1 MAEVVDR
8 FKNRLQ
14 QQDLEISRLS
24 AEVLSLRGA
33 VVDAGGAS
41 GSTCAPPGVERLR
54 EENGKLLY
62 RLRHLK
68 RCLSDEVMKQRPQPI
83 SSTSSSTSSSS
94 ATSSSTSSSSPATG
108 PRGDRDGGD
117 GADVDGGMVNVAAR
131 LCTAF
136 ASAVSA
142 AFPGLAVPP
151 VAIAPSKPQQ
161 QQQQQQRIA
170 DYQCNSAMAIAQLL
184 KAKGQKVSPKDVGAA
199 IVSHLPASD
208 LVEHVEVVGPGFI
221 NVYLDTA
228 FLARQL
234 TRLLLHGVS
243 PPNTG
248 ARKKVVIDFSSPNV
262 AKEMHVGHLRSTII
276 GDSTSRLY
284 EFLGHEVLRLNH
296 IGDWGTQFGM
306 LIAHL
311 VDRFPNYTEQPPPIA
326 DLQAF
331 YKESKLRFD
340 EDPSFRSRAYE
351 YVVRLQSKEEAIL
364 RGWSLICD
372 ISRRE
377 FQKIYDSLGV
387 RLEERGESFYQSLMQ
402 DVVEELKQKGLL
414 QEDEGRLVLF
424 APGCAVPLT
433 VVKSDG
439 GFTYDTSDLAALRHR
454 IHTERADVIIYVTDS
469 GQASHFEAV
478 FSAARLAGWY
488 QEGGGVRVVHTP
500 FGVVLGEDR
509 KKFKT
514 RSGETVRLAE
524 LLDEGLRR
532 AGDKLQEKGRHQV
545 LTPEELEAARRA
557 VAFGCIK
564 YADLAHSRTNDYV
577 FSFAKMLDDRG
588 NTAVYLL
595 YAYTRIR
602 SIARVAH
609 VDPAQLRSEARRVG
623 GVALGHASERRLA
636 RAILRLPE
644 VLARTADDLQL
655 HTLCDFLYE
664 LAGTFTDFYDACYCV
679 EKDRSTGEVVKVN
692 MSRLLLCEAT
702 AMVMET
708 CFHIL
713 GLTPVQR
720 M

>member
-1 MAEVVDR
+1 MAEAVDR
-8 FKNRLQ
+8 FKHRLQ

-24 AEVLSLRGA
+24 AEVSSLRGA
-33 VVDAGGAS
+33 VVDAGGATES
-41 GSTCAPPGVERLR
+41 PQAPPGVERLL
-54 EENGKLLY
+54 EENGKLQY

-68 RCLSDEVMKQRPQPI
+68 RAPH
-83 SSTSSSTSSSS
+83 
-94 ATSSSTSSSSPATG
+94 
-108 PRGDRDGGD
+108 GDRDGGD

-131 LCTAF
+131 LAAAF

-161 QQQQQQRIA
+161 QQQQKQQQHEQQQEQRLA

-208 LVEHVEVVGPGFI
+208 LVERVEVVGPGFI

-243 PPNTG
+243 PPTPEP
-248 ARKKVVIDFSSPNV
+248 AR
-262 AKEMHVGHLRSTII
+262 R
-276 GDSTSRLY
+276 
-284 EFLGHEVLRLNH
+284 
-296 IGDWGTQFGM
+296 W
-306 LIAHL
+306 
-311 VDRFPNYTEQPPPIA
+311 
-326 DLQAF
+326 
-331 YKESKLRFD
+331 ESKLRFD

-351 YVVRLQSKEEAIL
+351 CVVRLQSKEESIL

-372 ISRRE
+372 ISRRGWGGGE
-377 FQKIYDSLGV
+377 FQKIYDWLGV

-402 DVVEELKQKGLL
+402 DVVAELKHKGLL

-424 APGCAVPLT
+424 APGCSVPLT

-454 IHTERADVIIYVTDS
+454 IQTEHADIIIYVTDS
-469 GQASHFEAV
+469 GQASHFAAV

-488 QEGGGVRVVHTP
+488 QEGGVRVVHTP

-532 AGDKLQEKGRHQV
+532 AGEKLQEKGRHQV

-679 EKDRSTGEVVKVN
+679 EKDRTTGEVVKVN

>member
-1 MAEVVDR
+1 MLLSVFIVLIVVDC
-8 FKNRLQ
+8 
-14 QQDLEISRLS
+14 
-24 AEVLSLRGA
+24 RG
-33 VVDAGGAS
+33 
-41 GSTCAPPGVERLR
+41 C
-54 EENGKLLY
+54 
-62 RLRHLK
+62 
-68 RCLSDEVMKQRPQPI
+68 C
-83 SSTSSSTSSSS
+83 
-94 ATSSSTSSSSPATG
+94 
-108 PRGDRDGGD
+108 
-117 GADVDGGMVNVAAR
+117 
-131 LCTAF
+131 C
-136 ASAVSA
+136 
-142 AFPGLAVPP
+142 
-151 VAIAPSKPQQ
+151 
-161 QQQQQQRIA
+161 
-170 DYQCNSAMAIAQLL
+170 
-184 KAKGQKVSPKDVGAA
+184 
-199 IVSHLPASD
+199 
-208 LVEHVEVVGPGFI
+208 
-221 NVYLDTA
+221 
-228 FLARQL
+228 
-234 TRLLLHGVS
+234 LLL
-243 PPNTG
+243 TWWCLLLLLLLQ
-248 ARKKVVIDFSSPNV
+248 VVIDFSSPNV

>member
-1 MAEVVDR
+1 MAEAVDR
-8 FKNRLQ
+8 FKHRLQ

-24 AEVLSLRGA
+24 AEVSSLRGA
-33 VVDAGGAS
+33 VVDAGGATES
-41 GSTCAPPGVERLR
+41 PQAPPGVERLL
-54 EENGKLLY
+54 EENGKLQY

-68 RCLSDEVMKQRPQPI
+68 RAPH
-83 SSTSSSTSSSS
+83 
-94 ATSSSTSSSSPATG
+94 
-108 PRGDRDGGD
+108 GDRDGGD

-131 LCTAF
+131 LAAAF

-161 QQQQQQRIA
+161 QQQQKQQQHEQQQEQRLA

-208 LVEHVEVVGPGFI
+208 LVERVEVVGPGFI

-284 EFLGHEVLRLNH
+284 EFLGHDVVRLNH

-351 YVVRLQSKEEAIL
+351 CVVRLQSKEESIL

-377 FQKIYDSLGV
+377 FQKIYDWLGH
-387 RLEERGESFYQSLMQ
+387 
-402 DVVEELKQKGLL
+402 KGLL

-424 APGCAVPLT
+424 APGCSVPLT

-454 IHTERADVIIYVTDS
+454 IQTEHADIIIYVTDS
-469 GQASHFEAV
+469 GQASHFAAV

-488 QEGGGVRVVHTP
+488 QEGGVRVVHTP

-532 AGDKLQEKGRHQV
+532 AGEKLQEKGRHQV

-679 EKDRSTGEVVKVN
+679 EKDRTTGEVVKVN